1 MKYSW
6 RKLDIV
12 WLRFPLCIYASAA
25 RRLLILINW
34 NSYYAERFRLCVMV
48 KVAQALSIVAVESFS
63 DVKVEESET
72 TWYLINSLSLDISA

>member
-1 MKYSW
+1 M
-6 RKLDIV
+6 
-12 WLRFPLCIYASAA
+12 WLRFSLCIYASAA
-25 RRLLILINW
+25 RLLLILINW
-34 NSYYAERFRLCVMV
+34 NSYYAKRFRLCVMV